1 VTFAGWSPAPTVR
14 SDWYSSRAFPYP
26 AGMDAREIYRRHAA
40 EYDELVRAEDAD
52 RHLLPALLQLVPLRD
67 KGVVEVGAGT
77 GRVTELLLDAGAQV
91 WATEREPSM
100 LAVAR
105 ERLRNRKRVDFVLAD
120 ADQLPLPDAS
130 ADVGI
135 AAWVFGHFRFWEPD
149 AWREQIGA
157 SLDELA
163 RVVKPGGTLIVIETL
178 GTGFTEPA
186 PPAPELA
193 DYYAWLEGDRG
204 FRRRAIRT
212 DYVFHSVP
220 EAARVLGFFFG
231 EQMAAD
237 VAERGSR
244 RVPECT
250 GIWSMRLAP

>member
-1 VTFAGWSPAPTVR
+1 VR
-14 SDWYSSRAFPYP
+14 VV
-26 AGMDAREIYRRHAA
+26 DARDIYSRHAA

-52 RHLLPALLQLVPLRD
+52 GHLLPALLELVPLRD
-67 KGVVEVGAGT
+67 NCVVEVGAGT

-91 WATEREPSM
+91 WATEREPAM

-105 ERLRNRKRVDFVLAD
+105 ERLRNRTRVDFVLAD
-120 ADQLPLPDAS
+120 ADQLPLPDGS
-130 ADVGI
+130 ADVGV
-135 AAWVFGHFRFWEPD
+135 AAWVFGHFRFWELD

-163 RVVKPGGTLIVIETL
+163 RVVKPGGTLVVIETL

-193 DYYAWLEGDRG
+193 EYYAWLESDRG
-204 FRRRAIRT
+204 FRRHAVRT
-212 DYVFHSVP
+212 DYAFDSVP
-220 EAARVLGFFFG
+220 EAVRILGFFFG
-231 EQMAAD
+231 EQMAVH
-237 VAERGSR
+237 VAERASR

-250 GIWSMRLAP
+250 GLWSMRLDAS